1 MACSTLNYEIK
12 DRILTLNL
20 NWPQVLNTFSVTM
33 DEELALA
40 FNAAMARAIASCC
53 RCQPDKTAHKTF
65 RVT

>member
-33 DEELALA
+33 GEELALA
-40 FNAAMARAIASCC
+40 FNAAMARAVASCC
-53 RCQPDKTAHKTF
+53 RCLSDVSVCETNRGT
-65 RVT
+65 

>member
-33 DEELALA
+33 GEELALA

-53 RCQPDKTAHKTF
+53 RCQPDKT
-65 RVT
+65 RCEVNLSI

>member
-12 DRILTLNL
+12 DRILTPNL

-33 DEELALA
+33 GEELVLA
-40 FNAAMARAIASCC
+40 FNAAIARPIASCC
-53 RCQPDKTAHKTF
+53 RCQPEKIAHKTF